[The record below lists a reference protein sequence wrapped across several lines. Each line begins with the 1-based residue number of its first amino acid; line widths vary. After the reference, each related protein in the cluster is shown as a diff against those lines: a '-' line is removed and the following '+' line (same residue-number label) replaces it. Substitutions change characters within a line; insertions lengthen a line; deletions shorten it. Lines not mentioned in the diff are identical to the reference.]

1 MKERHYFTK
10 SSTFN
15 IDYLL
20 GAQKENE
27 NGKQTS
33 KGKFDNQAIFDV
45 KNLLEK

>member
-10 SSTFN
+10 SSTFD

-20 GAQKENE
+20 GVQKENQS
-27 NGKQTS
+27 GKQTS
-33 KGKFDNQAIFDV
+33 NGKFDNKAIFDV